1 MTIAFTLLA
10 DTRSGIGEGPVWDDR
25 RKVLFFVDIIAP
37 AVHAVRLDGSDLRNW
52 KMPSRTGS
60 IGLGESGRLVVAL
73 ERALAVLDP
82 DTGAL
87 SPLVDLPD
95 EPASNRLN
103 DGKVG
108 PDGAFWVGSM
118 DDRPDKQPIASLY
131 RIDGRGQVTQP
142 ITGGLTVSNGLAWTP
157 DGGTMFH
164 SDSRGRWI
172 DRYAFDPA
180 TGRMSDR
187 TRIASGIE
195 EETGRPDGA
204 ACDSRGRYWSAGVT
218 AGRLNVWSRDG
229 VIEESHPTPV
239 PSPTM
244 PCFCGDDLRTLV
256 FTSLRPAGTDASSHS
271 GSVFIGRAPV
281 AGAPVTRWADL

>member
-10 DTRSGIGEGPVWDDR
+10 DTRCGIGEGPVWDNR
-25 RKVLFFVDIIAP
+25 RRVLFFVDIIAP
-37 AVHAVRLDGSDLRNW
+37 AVHAVHLDGSDLRSW

-131 RIDGRGQVTQP
+131 RIDGHGQVTQP

-229 VIEESHPTPV
+229 VVEESHPTPV